1 MKSQNGI
8 MLLHLV
14 CYWPN
19 FHVNIKF
26 YAVCYYADVSKCCLR
41 CFSFTFYLFVCVCV
55 FWGGLGGRIHVLL
68 QYELVLTTL
77 LVIFGPP
84 TYFFHTGYQFGT
96 CTPSETNC
104 LKYWA
109 VSVIFLHLDLFI
121 FLVYN
126 EYVNLYV
133 AMFYLFVIVNVKK
146 FE

>member
-26 YAVCYYADVSKCCLR
+26 YAVCYYADISKCCLR

-55 FWGGLGGRIHVLL
+55 FLGVGGKEDSCITSIWTGFKNSACFFWAPNLL
-68 QYELVLTTL
+68 LSHR
-77 LVIFGPP
+77 PP
-84 TYFFHTGYQFGT
+84 IWCIY
-96 CTPSETNC
+96 PSETNC

-109 VSVIFLHLDLFI
+109 VSVIFLHLDLFV

-126 EYVNLYV
+126 EYINLYV
-133 AMFYLFVIVNVKK
+133 AVFYLFHYC
-146 FE
+146 